1 MKSHD
6 RAGARAAFAQARE
19 LAPGRHDICAALA
32 RVLLA
37 DGDLTA
43 AADVF
48 RQALA
53 LQPGDAAVRA
63 DFGRCLLEMGERD
76 AGEDALRVAANEPLM
91 FSRIIMT
98 LAASSHGRF
107 FMRPSR
113 AEKFLR
119 GRM

>member
-1 MKSHD
+1 V
-6 RAGARAAFAQARE
+6 
-19 LAPGRHDICAALA
+19 AL
-32 RVLLA
+32 
-37 DGDLTA
+37 
-43 AADVF
+43 
-48 RQALA
+48 
-53 LQPGDAAVRA
+53 RA